1 MPAVHFVNVH
11 TVCQS
16 VQYICF
22 AHNKPSN
29 IPGVATWLLE
39 YYRKYAQNGLDVI
52 FKNFCLIEISQNREI
67 PLIYPSS
74 YDVNKL

>member
-1 MPAVHFVNVH
+1 MRLFSLLCSNSTSLTLLRVFLKNFSLIVMPAVHFVNVH

-29 IPGVATWLLE
+29 IPGVAT
-39 YYRKYAQNGLDVI
+39 
-52 FKNFCLIEISQNREI
+52 
-67 PLIYPSS
+67 
-74 YDVNKL
+74 